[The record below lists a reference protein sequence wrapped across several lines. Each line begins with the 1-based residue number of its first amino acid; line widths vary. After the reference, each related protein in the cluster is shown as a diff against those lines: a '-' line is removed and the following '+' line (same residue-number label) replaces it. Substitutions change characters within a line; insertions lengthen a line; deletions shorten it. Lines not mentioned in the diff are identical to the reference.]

1 MLNGFNKKT
10 HRIMKKHEI
19 KVEDIE
25 KEDVVEKQNCDETL
39 QDAEQ
44 QATAEENDETPEQDA
59 ANEEEE
65 AAEPTVEE
73 KLEAAEQEIARV
85 KDMYLRSV
93 AEFDNYRRRTMK
105 EKAEIILNGGAR
117 VIENLLPILD
127 DLERAEANTA
137 EDADVETLRQG
148 LDLISKKLIDTLTH
162 QGLKRMETIG
172 KDFDTDFHEAV
183 ALVPTEDADKK
194 GKVIDCI
201 STGYML
207 GDRVLRHAKVAVGQ

>member
-1 MLNGFNKKT
+1 MLNKLFKT
-10 HRIMKKHEI
+10 MKKEEI
-19 KVEDIE
+19 KVEDLEQE
-25 KEDVVEKQNCDETL
+25 KEQELEAAIAETEDVTSEQETTDE
-39 QDAEQ
+39 
-44 QATAEENDETPEQDA
+44 DA
-59 ANEEEE
+59 ASEEEP

-85 KDMYLRSV
+85 KDLYLRSV

-117 VIENLLPILD
+117 VIEALLPILD

-137 EDADVETLRQG
+137 KDADVETLRQG
-148 LDLISKKLIDTLTH
+148 LDLISKKLVDTLSH
-162 QGLKRMETIG
+162 QGLKRMDTVG
-172 KDFDTDFHEAV
+172 ADFDTDYHEAV
-183 ALVPTEDADKK
+183 ALVPTEDAEQK

>member
-1 MLNGFNKKT
+1 MLNKLFKT
-10 HRIMKKHEI
+10 MKKEEI
-19 KVEDIE
+19 KVDDLEQE
-25 KEDVVEKQNCDETL
+25 KEQELETATTENEDVASEQETTEE
-39 QDAEQ
+39 DA
-44 QATAEENDETPEQDA
+44 ATAEEP
-59 ANEEEE
+59 

-85 KDMYLRSV
+85 KDLYLRSV

-127 DLERAEANTA
+127 DIERAEANT
-137 EDADVETLRQG
+137 EKDADIETLRQG
-148 LDLISKKLIDTLTH
+148 LDLISKKLLDTLSH
-162 QGLKRMETIG
+162 QGLKRMEAVG
-172 KDFDTDFHEAV
+172 ADFDTDFHEAV
-183 ALVPTEDADKK
+183 ALVPTEDAEQK

-201 STGYML
+201 SPGYML